1 MSSSTA
7 AITLYGAHWCPDCR
21 RAKQFLGEHQIPYAW
36 VDIEQ
41 DAAAEQ
47 YVIEKNN
54 GKRIIPTIVFEDG
67 SSLVEPSNAELAAKF
82 GLKTAMDRKHFPVI
96 VVGGGPAGLTTALYT
111 AREGIDADSGVS
123 EDGVGK
129 VMRRSRIDLSTRP
142 RQLVHNGLTLQS
154 IVNSEVMNDATV
166 I

>member
-1 MSSSTA
+1 MSSSATG
-7 AITLYGAHWCPDCR
+7 ITLYGAHWCPDCR

-67 SSLVEPSNAELAAKF
+67 SALVEPSNAELAAKL

-111 AREGIDADSGVS
+111 AREGIDCSAPASPFPGLCPAPSRTLSSNRDAHHIFEEPHFAPPVYNG
-123 EDGVGK
+123 
-129 VMRRSRIDLSTRP
+129 VMRTP
-142 RQLVHNGLTLQS
+142 RNT
-154 IVNSEVMNDATV
+154 
-166 I
+166 